1 MGSPWRDVPQCYGPW
16 QTVYGL
22 FRRWQRAGV
31 WQRIVAGLQT
41 RADAAGLIG
50 WDVSVDSTIARA
62 HQHAAG
68 ARTQPERQKEP
79 PGGVE
84 DEPADHALGRSR
96 GGWTTKVHLACEQG
110 RKPLAMLVTGG
121 QRGDSPQFSRVLAC
135 IRVPRAGGGR
145 PRTRPDRVLADKAY
159 SSRGNPGGT
168 TPTWHPG
175 DHPDQDRPGRQP
187 AQERCEG
194 RPATDHRPHRLP
206 PASRRRVRHQPA
218 QTPPSYG
225 HQIRQTRCALPG
237 HAPRRR
243 DQRMALK
250 VPPVGPQNLP
260 TLRTVNKRQRK
271 KLIKRLMEAVLREDA
286 AIANAALRVGADPN
300 AADREGT
307 TPLYQASVHGA
318 VDLVRLLLAAG
329 AAPDT
334 ESGHG
339 REGTPLCAAAA
350 WGHTDVVQELLA
362 HDADPNLRED
372 RGTGYSPLDWALRG
386 DHSQTANLLLAAGAY
401 SAAADI

>member
-1 MGSPWRDVPQCYGPW
+1 M
-16 QTVYGL
+16 
-22 FRRWQRAGV
+22 
-31 WQRIVAGLQT
+31 
-41 RADAAGLIG
+41 
-50 WDVSVDSTIARA
+50 
-62 HQHAAG
+62 
-68 ARTQPERQKEP
+68 
-79 PGGVE
+79 
-84 DEPADHALGRSR
+84 
-96 GGWTTKVHLACEQG
+96 
-110 RKPLAMLVTGG
+110 
-121 QRGDSPQFSRVLAC
+121 
-135 IRVPRAGGGR
+135 
-145 PRTRPDRVLADKAY
+145 
-159 SSRGNPGGT
+159 
-168 TPTWHPG
+168 
-175 DHPDQDRPGRQP
+175 
-187 AQERCEG
+187 
-194 RPATDHRPHRLP
+194 
-206 PASRRRVRHQPA
+206 
-218 QTPPSYG
+218 
-225 HQIRQTRCALPG
+225 
-237 HAPRRR
+237 
-243 DQRMALK
+243 
-250 VPPVGPQNLP
+250 
-260 TLRTVNKRQRK
+260 NKRQRK
-271 KLIKRLMEAVLREDA
+271 KLINRLMEAVLREDA